1 MGYGTTV
8 LVHKKT
14 DAARAYS
21 QRAATALQDDRFSL
35 PLCYRLML
43 VSMMGSPSAA
53 PVDRHALIF
62 GVFKAMD
69 DDDSLTLD
77 REEFMSIFS

>member
-1 MGYGTTV
+1 M
-8 LVHKKT
+8 
-14 DAARAYS
+14 
-21 QRAATALQDDRFSL
+21 LQ
-35 PLCYRLML
+35 YRLML